1 MNWRPRHIKRPPLY
15 AEYLAGC
22 KPYCGPSAQAER
34 LAPSIIFLDELDAL
48 VPARTSG
55 TDQVFAS
62 LVSTLL
68 CLMDGLHDRG
78 AVIVL
83 GATNRRALGRQPA
96 LQLLGYY
103 ARLWAYWST

>member
-1 MNWRPRHIKRPPLY
+1 MLDPQ
-15 AEYLAGC
+15 
-22 KPYCGPSAQAER
+22 PSPGAQAER

-48 VPARTSG
+48 VPARTGG

-78 AVIVL
+78 AVVVL
-83 GATNRRALGRQPA
+83 GATNRRSQGSP
-96 LQLLGYY
+96 
-103 ARLWAYWST
+103 